1 MKSKGGSAMKTL
13 VLSVC
18 AVSVLVLAGCA
29 PAPLTRADV
38 DGKVVCNT
46 EQMDQVERA
55 ARHQMADVRWYNCP
69 TVRLHVVNS

>member
-38 DGKVVCNT
+38 EGKLVCNVDY
-46 EQMDQVERA
+46 MDQVERA
-55 ARHQMADVRWYNCP
+55 ARHSMAEVRWYNCP
-69 TVRLHVVNS
+69 TARLHVVNS